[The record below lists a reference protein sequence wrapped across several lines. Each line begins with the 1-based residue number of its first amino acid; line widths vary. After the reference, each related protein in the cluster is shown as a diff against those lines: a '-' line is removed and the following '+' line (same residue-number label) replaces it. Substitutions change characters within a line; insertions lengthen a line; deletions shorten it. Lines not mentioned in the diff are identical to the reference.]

1 MPSNVYHFSHQ
12 LTKFVDPEGES
23 AETNPRPLPPEAVLP
38 FLQSIGVCGQEYK
51 PRGYVLAVFHA
62 FNQSQSTLLDFT
74 KIGEVVQLKGHAE
87 HLDASEAAE
96 EIEKSPY
103 SSLNDVV
110 SLCV

>member
-1 MPSNVYHFSHQ
+1 MPANVYHFSRQ

-23 AETNPRPLPPEAVLP
+23 AETNPRPLPPDVVLP
-38 FLQSIGVCGQEYK
+38 FLQAIEVCGQEFK

-62 FNQSQSTLLDFT
+62 INQSQSTLLDFT
-74 KIGEVVQLKGHAE
+74 KIGEVVQQVE
-87 HLDASEAAE
+87 HREAVE

-110 SLCV
+110 SPCFQSL